1 MHVQSW
7 CFVDQTF
14 CFFCRS
20 RYRPRR
26 RCLSSLIY
34 NGTSGGVEGGG
45 WGGRGEVGDDFPVQ
59 VKETSDHEIEGE
71 KLKLTEWYLR

>member
-20 RYRPRR
+20 RYRPRH
-26 RCLSSLIY
+26 RCLSSLLY
-34 NGTSGGVEGGG
+34 TTERV
-45 WGGRGEVGDDFPVQ
+45 GGRGEVGDDFPVQ